1 MSKISGIKKRISNS
15 KDGKTVFA
23 NFGYLSLLQIAGYVF
38 PLITMPYLARVI
50 GADGFGKIA
59 FASAIVVWI
68 QTISDWGFNL
78 TATRDVAQNRDDKE
92 KVSRIFSNVLWA
104 RCLLTVFSGLLLFI
118 AISIVPYFQENA
130 AIIWITFLLVPGY
143 ILFPDWF
150 FQAIEK
156 MKYTTIFNLAFKLI
170 FTVAVF
176 IFIRDREDY
185 LIQPLLTTIGYLI
198 CGAGALFLILK
209 KWKYKLYGPNLNEIW
224 KTIKGST
231 DVFINNLMPNLY
243 NSFSVMLLGFF
254 GGATANG
261 LYDGGS
267 RFPSIFYQFQSVL
280 SRAFYPFLSRRP
292 DKHSFYAKINMAT
305 ALAGA
310 ILLIVVS
317 PWLIKIML
325 GDEFEKSVIVMQI
338 LSFSVVFLAMSYTYG
353 TNYLII
359 HHEERALR
367 NLTFVSSLIGMCV
380 AVPLVYHFTYIGAA
394 ITVLL
399 CRGLL
404 GVGSFV
410 LAKKFMRIFRFHSL

>member
-1 MSKISGIKKRISNS
+1 MNKISEIKNKINIS

-78 TATRDVAQNRDDKE
+78 TATRDVAQNRNNKE

-104 RCLLTVFSGLLLFI
+104 RCILTILSGIILLLVVL
-118 AISIVPYFQENA
+118 AVPYLRKNA
-130 AIIWITFLLVPGY
+130 DIIFVTFLLIPGY

-150 FQAIEK
+150 FQAIER
-156 MKYTTIFNLAFKLI
+156 MKYTTIFNLLIKLI
-170 FTVAVF
+170 FTISVF
-176 IFIRDREDY
+176 IFIHKREDY
-185 LIQPLLTTIGYLI
+185 LIQPLLTAIGYLL
-198 CGAGALFLILK
+198 CGIGALYLIFKRWGYYL
-209 KWKYKLYGPNLNEIW
+209 YKPQWTEILE
-224 KTIKGST
+224 TVRSST

-254 GGATANG
+254 GGSTANG
-261 LYDGGS
+261 LYDGGNK
-267 RFPSIFYQFQSVL
+267 FPTIFYNFQSVL

-292 DKHSFYAKINMAT
+292 DKHSLYAKLNVGS
-305 ALAGA
+305 ALIGA
-310 ILLIVVS
+310 LLLIVVS
-317 PWLIKIML
+317 PWVIKIML
-325 GDEFEKSVIVMQI
+325 GDEFENSVIVMQI

-359 HHEERALR
+359 NHKEKPLR
-367 NLTFVSSLIGMCV
+367 NLTFVSSIVGMCV
-380 AVPLVYHFTYIGAA
+380 SIPLVYYFSYIGAA
-394 ITVLL
+394 ITVLF

-404 GVGSFV
+404 GIGAYVFV
-410 LAKKFMRIFRFHSL
+410 KYINNNNFK

>member
-1 MSKISGIKKRISNS
+1 MNKISEIKNKINIS

-78 TATRDVAQNRDDKE
+78 TATRDVAQNRNNKE

-104 RCLLTVFSGLLLFI
+104 RCILTILSGIILLLVVL
-118 AISIVPYFQENA
+118 AVPYLRKNA
-130 AIIWITFLLVPGY
+130 DIIFVTFLLIPGY

-150 FQAIEK
+150 FQAIER
-156 MKYTTIFNLAFKLI
+156 MKYTTIFNLLIKLI
-170 FTVAVF
+170 FTISVF
-176 IFIRDREDY
+176 IFIHKREDY
-185 LIQPLLTTIGYLI
+185 LIQPLLTAIGYLL
-198 CGAGALFLILK
+198 CGIGALYLIFKRWGYYL
-209 KWKYKLYGPNLNEIW
+209 YKPQWTEILE
-224 KTIKGST
+224 TVRSST

-254 GGATANG
+254 GGSTANG
-261 LYDGGS
+261 LYDGGNK
-267 RFPSIFYQFQSVL
+267 FPTIFYNFQSVL

-292 DKHSFYAKINMAT
+292 DKHSLYAKLNVGS
-305 ALAGA
+305 ALIGA
-310 ILLIVVS
+310 LLLIVES
-317 PWLIKIML
+317 PWVIKIML
-325 GDEFEKSVIVMQI
+325 GDEFENSVIVMQI

-359 HHEERALR
+359 NHKEKPLR
-367 NLTFVSSLIGMCV
+367 NLTFVSSIVGMCV
-380 AVPLVYHFTYIGAA
+380 SIPLVYYFSYIGAA
-394 ITVLL
+394 ITVLF

-404 GVGSFV
+404 GIGAYVFV
-410 LAKKFMRIFRFHSL
+410 KYMNNNNFK